1 MTDVNPGRVG
11 KVEQGDAPPGKARQE
26 VDLSSS
32 YLEDN
37 SKPGL
42 HRSLRPLSCKLWNVC
57 PMYLYSY
64 PSNSWYQVP
73 LANTLVK
80 RPAVVLCDC
89 GLYLFLGIFP
99 PSRGTGACPVTA
111 DLIMRVNVITIA
123 TTSHDTWYCM
133 FEIKHSAA
141 QHSAAPQDKARH
153 RTALLSYSWA
163 ELSWECILC
172 GSLY

>member
-80 RPAVVLCDC
+80 RLAVFCVIA
-89 GLYLFLGIFP
+89 GFIFSLGYFP
-99 PSRGTGACPVTA
+99 LP
-111 DLIMRVNVITIA
+111 
-123 TTSHDTWYCM
+123 
-133 FEIKHSAA
+133 E
-141 QHSAAPQDKARH
+141 
-153 RTALLSYSWA
+153 
-163 ELSWECILC
+163 
-172 GSLY
+172 